1 MSECQLATQDPY
13 VYGDVCPNRS
23 LVTQGFI
30 QILLGGGMPD
40 AAENQA
46 LSTILSNMLKDPP
59 VSQDVE

>member
-1 MSECQLATQDPY
+1 MTEDPY
-13 VYGDVCPNRS
+13 VYRDVCLTRS

-30 QILLGGGMPD
+30 QILLGGGMR
-40 AAENQA
+40 ENQA